1 MKETVNFRIDT
12 ETIEKF
18 KKICD
23 RFGVSYQAKIREL
36 MRKYVEQIDL
46 EKDLNSTSKKIND
59 FKSDFD
65 IDLDI

>member
-12 ETIEKF
+12 ETIKKF